1 MAYGGFKD
9 LPRSTASKKILHH
22 KAFNIV
28 KNLKYDGYQRG
39 LASMVYKHFD
49 KKSSGSGAKS
59 EIMSKQQLTE
69 ELYKSVI
76 RKFEKCKVH
85 SSFIDN
91 VWGADLADMQL
102 INKFIKGIRFLLR
115 VIDIFSVPLKD
126 KKYILIS
133 NAFQYI
139 LDKSNCKLDKL

>member
-9 LPRSTASKKILHH
+9 LPRRTASNKILHH

-49 KKSSGSGAKS
+49 KKSSGSGVKS

-115 VIDIFSVPLKD
+115 VIDIFNVPSKD

-139 LDKSNCKLDKL
+139 LDKSNCKLNKL